1 MNELDAT
8 TSSSDAI
15 IVLFGL
21 LVVAAGALRVLSDAN
36 PLTRVLGALT
46 LMFGVAT
53 AVIGWRGRGL
63 NAQQPTRRSA
73 LMLIGVGLM
82 SLSGTPK
89 ALSDPNQAGR
99 GFGAFG
105 VIIGVVGLVAGG
117 LVLGSP
123 RGADLDAPDLWQV
136 R

>member
-1 MNELDAT
+1 MRLL
-8 TSSSDAI
+8 TSESQ
-15 IVLFGL
+15 
-21 LVVAAGALRVLSDAN
+21 VAAAYGDCGVGGG
-36 PLTRVLGALT
+36 LGL
-46 LMFGVAT
+46 
-53 AVIGWRGRGL
+53 
-63 NAQQPTRRSA
+63 
-73 LMLIGVGLM
+73 GLM